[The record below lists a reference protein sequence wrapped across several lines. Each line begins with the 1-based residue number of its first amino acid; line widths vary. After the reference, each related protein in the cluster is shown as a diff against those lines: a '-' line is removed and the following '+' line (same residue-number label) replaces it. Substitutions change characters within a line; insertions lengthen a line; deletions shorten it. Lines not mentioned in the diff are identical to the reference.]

1 MNEKMKSL
9 RKKAMDLPLSPG
21 VYLMKNSDGKIIYIG
36 KAKKLKN
43 RVSTYFGSQN
53 NHPEKVKKM
62 VEKVDD
68 FDYILCDSEFEA
80 LVLECSLIKQYMPK
94 YNILLKDD
102 KGYNYVRITKGDWPM
117 ISASFGNDDKD
128 CDYIGPYMSSFVV
141 RQTVD
146 EARKIFRL
154 PFCNKKF
161 PEDIGKSRPCLN
173 YFIDQCSAP
182 CAGKIKKDDY
192 RESVEQAVEFIK
204 GGSEATL
211 RELTKKM
218 NECSQ
223 DLRFEKAAYYRDRIN
238 AIKKTGESQK
248 VVTDS
253 KASLDVFALTLGKT
267 KGCVAVLRFDG
278 GKLYDSETFLI
289 DLPDYPEKARYDIL
303 VSFYSNGR
311 KVPSLVLV
319 DGEVDDGELVE
330 KWLCG
335 LRGKSVSIAVPQR
348 GEKLRLVQMCKNNAS
363 EKLAQT
369 IGRHAG
375 EVAALEELAG
385 LIGLDHPPEFIES
398 YDISHTAG
406 SDNVAGMVV
415 YKDGLPY
422 KKSYRKF
429 SIKGF
434 TGQDDYAS
442 MAEVVD
448 RRLGRYFEEKDSG
461 EGFGRLPDL
470 ILLDGGRGQVNAVVP
485 VIEKYDLN
493 IPVFGM
499 VKDGHHKTRAITT
512 GGREISITSNRKA
525 FTLVSQIQEEVHRF
539 AISFHRSKHKSR
551 SFASRLTQIEGIG
564 EKKAALL
571 LKNFKTVKALSLASE
586 REIAD
591 VRGISEKNAKDVYE
605 FFRKEKD
612 S

>member
-1 MNEKMKSL
+1 MSEKIKSL

-21 VYLMKNSDGKIIYIG
+21 VYLMKNSDGEIIYVG

-53 NHPEKVKKM
+53 NHTEKVRKM

-68 FDYILCDSEFEA
+68 FDYIICDSEFEA

-102 KGYNYVRITKGDWPM
+102 KGYNYIKITKGDWPT
-117 ISASFGNDDKD
+117 ISVSFGNDDKN
-128 CDYIGPYMSSFVV
+128 CEYIGPYMSSFVV

-173 YFIDQCSAP
+173 YFIKQCSAP
-182 CAGKIKKDDY
+182 CAGKISRKDY
-192 RESVEQAVEFIK
+192 AESVSQAVGFIK
-204 GGSEATL
+204 GGSDATL
-211 RELTKKM
+211 KELTQKM
-218 NECSQ
+218 EECSEKLQ
-223 DLRFEKAAYYRDRIN
+223 FEKAAYYRDRIN
-238 AIKKTGESQK
+238 AIRKTADRQK
-248 VVTDS
+248 VVTDA
-253 KASLDVFALTLGKT
+253 KTAQDVFALTMGKT
-267 KGCVAVLRFDG
+267 KACVAVLRFDD
-278 GKLYDSETFLI
+278 GKLCDSDTFLI
-289 DLPDYPEKARYDIL
+289 DAPDDPEKARYEIL
-303 VSFYSNGR
+303 RSFYSSGR
-311 KVPSLVLV
+311 TIPSLVLL
-319 DGEVDDGELVE
+319 DGETEDSDLLERWLSEL
-330 KWLCG
+330 K
-335 LRGKSVSIAVPQR
+335 GKSVTLAVPQR
-348 GEKLRLVQMCKNNAS
+348 GERHRLVQMCKNNSS

-369 IGRHAG
+369 MGRHAG
-375 EVAALEELAG
+375 EVAALEELAQ
-385 LIGLDHPPEFIES
+385 LIGLDRPPEFIES

-415 YKDGLPY
+415 FKDGLPY

-429 SIKGF
+429 TIKGF

-442 MAEVVD
+442 MAEVID
-448 RRLGRYFEEKDSG
+448 RRLNRYLEEKDSG

-470 ILLDGGRGQVNAVVP
+470 ILLDGGRGQVNAVAP
-485 VIEKYDLN
+485 VIEKYSLN

-512 GGREISITSNRKA
+512 GGREISVTSSRKA

-539 AISFHRSKHKSR
+539 AISFHRAKHTGR
-551 SFASRLTQIEGIG
+551 SFASRLTQIDGIG

-571 LKNFKTVKALSLASE
+571 MKHFKTIKALSQASCE
-586 REIAD
+586 EIVEVKGVSA
-591 VRGISEKNAKDVYE
+591 KNAEDVYK
-605 FFRKEKD
+605 FFREN
-612 S
+612 

>member
-1 MNEKMKSL
+1 MN
-9 RKKAMDLPLSPG
+9 LPLSPG
-21 VYLMKNSDGKIIYIG
+21 VYLMKNTDGGIIYVG

-53 NHPEKVKKM
+53 NHPEKVRKM
-62 VEKVDD
+62 VENVND
-68 FDYILCDSEFEA
+68 FDYIICDSEFEA

-102 KGYNYVRITKGDWPM
+102 RGYNYVRITKGDWPT
-117 ISASFGNDDKD
+117 ISASFGNDDKN
-128 CDYIGPYMSSFVV
+128 CEYIGPYMSSFVV

-161 PEDIGKSRPCLN
+161 PEDIGKARPCLN
-173 YFIDQCSAP
+173 YFIKQCSAP
-182 CAGKIKKDDY
+182 CAGKISQKDY
-192 RESVEQAVEFIK
+192 YESVMQAVNFIK

-211 RELTKKM
+211 KELTEKM
-218 NECSQ
+218 LDCSEKMQ
-223 DLRFEKAAYYRDRIN
+223 FEKAAYYRDRIN
-238 AIKKTGESQK
+238 AIKKTGDSQK
-248 VVTDS
+248 VITDS
-253 KASLDVFALTLGKT
+253 KTPHDVFALTVGKT
-267 KGCVAVLRFDG
+267 KSCVAVLRFDG
-278 GKLYDSETFLI
+278 GKLCDSETFLI
-289 DLPDYPEKARYDIL
+289 DSPDYPEKARYEIL
-303 VSFYSNGR
+303 RSFYSTGR
-311 KVPSLVLV
+311 SVPSLILL
-319 DGEVDDGELVE
+319 DGEAEDSGLLEQ
-330 KWLCG
+330 WLCEIK
-335 LRGKSVSIAVPQR
+335 GKSVTITVPQR
-348 GEKLRLVQMCKNNAS
+348 GEKLRLVEMCKNNSS

-369 IGRHAG
+369 MGRHAG
-375 EVAALEELAG
+375 EVAALEELAE
-385 LIGLDHPPEFIES
+385 LIGLDKPPEFIES

-442 MAEVVD
+442 MAEVID
-448 RRLGRYFEEKDSG
+448 RRLNRYFEEKDSG

-485 VIEKYDLN
+485 VIEKYSLD

-512 GGREISITSNRKA
+512 GGREISISSSRKA

-539 AISFHRSKHKSR
+539 AISFHRAKHKSR

-571 LKNFKTVKALSLASE
+571 MKNFKTIKALSEATEQEISE
-586 REIAD
+586 
-591 VRGISEKNAKDVYE
+591 VKGISKKNAEDVYA
-605 FFRKEKD
+605 FFREND
-612 S
+612 Q

>member
-1 MNEKMKSL
+1 MNEKIKTL
-9 RKKAMDLPLSPG
+9 RRKAMDLPLSPG
-21 VYLMKNSDGKIIYIG
+21 VYLMKNGDGKIIYIG

-53 NHPEKVKKM
+53 NHSAKVKKM
-62 VEKVDD
+62 VERVND
-68 FDYILCDSEFEA
+68 FDYIICDSEFEA

-102 KGYNYVRITKGDWPM
+102 KGYNYIKITKGEWPM

-128 CDYIGPYMSSFVV
+128 CEYIGPYMSSFAV

-173 YFIDQCSAP
+173 YFIEQCSAP
-182 CAGKIKKDDY
+182 CAGKIKKEDY
-192 RESVEQAVEFIK
+192 RESVEQAVNFIK
-204 GGSEATL
+204 GGSETTVI
-211 RELTKKM
+211 ELTEKM
-218 NECSQ
+218 NECAEE
-223 DLRFEKAAYYRDRIN
+223 LRYEKAAYYRDRIN
-238 AIKKTGESQK
+238 AIKKTTESQK

-253 KASLDVFALTLGKT
+253 KTPQDVFALTLGKT
-267 KGCVAVLRFDG
+267 KACVAVLRFDE

-303 VSFYSNGR
+303 AAFYSVGR
-311 KVPSLVLV
+311 KVPALVLI
-319 DGEVDDGELVE
+319 DGEVEDRELVE
-330 KWLCG
+330 KWLSE
-335 LRGKSVSIAVPQR
+335 LRGRSVVISTPQK
-348 GEKLRLVQMCKNNAS
+348 GEKLRLVQMCKNNSS

-375 EVAALEELAG
+375 EVAALEELAQ
-385 LIGLDHPPEFIES
+385 LIGLSKPPEFIES

-448 RRLGRYFEEKDSG
+448 RRLKRYFEEKDSE
-461 EGFGRLPDL
+461 EGFGKLPDL

-485 VIEKYDLN
+485 VIEKYGLS

-539 AISFHRSKHKSR
+539 AISFHRNKHKNR
-551 SFASRLTQIEGIG
+551 TFESRLTQIEGIG

-571 LKNFKTVKALSLASE
+571 LKSFKSMKALSQASE
-586 REIAD
+586 QEIAN
-591 VRGISEKNAKDVYE
+591 VKGISEKNARDVYE
-605 FFRKEKD
+605 FLKEEK
-612 S
+612 